1 MNRIAESR
9 SVGDAGMTNAVET
22 CPICGGSGWK
32 ITERE
37 GISGAEKCQ
46 CADVGREQ
54 RIEERAGIPRLYEN
68 ASIDGK
74 GRNFILPDGNP
85 KARSDL
91 ASVVLTV
98 RGYVREYPHSPKPG
112 LLFLGAPGT
121 GKTHLAVA
129 ALRGLIARGFEGI
142 FYDFQSLLT
151 RIHKGYNQASGS
163 SDREAF
169 QSVLDTEILLLDD
182 VGASRI
188 NDWVEDT
195 VTSIVTHRC
204 NSRKATIVTTNLRDP
219 EAGDK
224 RGSGLQEDIHSKFFL
239 EERIGMRARSRLFEM
254 CKLIPMPDVE
264 DYRLKKR

>member
-1 MNRIAESR
+1 ME
-9 SVGDAGMTNAVET
+9 AVET
-22 CPICGGSGWK
+22 CAICGGSGWK

-46 CADVGREQ
+46 CADAGREL
-54 RIEERAGIPRLYEN
+54 RIEGRAGIPPLYEN
-68 ASIDGK
+68 ASVD
-74 GRNFILPDGNP
+74 NFILPSGNP
-85 KARSDL
+85 QARRDL

-98 RGYVREYPHSPKPG
+98 RGYVREYPQGPKPG

-169 QSVLDTEILLLDD
+169 QSALDAEILLLDD

-204 NSRKATIVTTNLRDP
+204 NSRKATIVTSNLRDP
-219 EAGDK
+219 EAGNK
-224 RGSGLQEDIHSKFFL
+224 RSSDITQADMYSKYFL

-254 CKLIPMPDVE
+254 CKLI
-264 DYRLKKR
+264 